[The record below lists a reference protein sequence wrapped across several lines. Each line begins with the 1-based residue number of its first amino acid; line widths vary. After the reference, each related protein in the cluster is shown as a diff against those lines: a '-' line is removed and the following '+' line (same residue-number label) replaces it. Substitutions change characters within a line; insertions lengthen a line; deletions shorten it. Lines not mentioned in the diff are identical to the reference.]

1 MKKLIIILIFLW
13 LPLCVF
19 ATDTLP
25 QSIIDTVKAKIEV
38 PDGLGTFKSSS
49 TIVNGKTLWSLSWSG
64 ENKAQLNIATDENG
78 TIISLSNI
86 QQSKINNIKHLPKI
100 SKIEASQTATA
111 FVVLV
116 ANDIIG
122 QLDTATPITIYDSG
136 SPSGYNVRFVRR
148 VDSINYEG
156 DTIFVW
162 VDAQTG
168 KVTRYNRNFNIDAQ
182 FASAKNVIDDKLAEQ
197 KFIENI
203 GIELRY
209 NKKIINEKVVPYLVY
224 TVAKSGAI
232 DAVTGRAIEMKNYI
246 GIDGYFDIQEMY
258 QKSAATSA
266 SENADVSGLMSGG
279 EAQTYARD
287 IPELKIDDSYKILQA
302 LYYKNTDGQ
311 YLITLKFAKSNED
324 FIEVVLDAK
333 TKELKAFLRSKTPVI
348 KALTASITE
357 TEAKNIA
364 EAYSKKY
371 MQSYYANFSPPQIA
385 KINSSFVVLYER
397 KVNGIP
403 YKSNGIHFVMDIS
416 GNIIS
421 ISFAWDNVEFPKP
434 EEALT
439 KVLAYESFFK
449 NIGLKLKFMKKDD
462 VNIVPVYTTS
472 TSSTGIIDAKTGEI
486 LSYDG
491 TPAKKQQRLAYVGL
505 DTHYSKKQVTA
516 LADCDIYVSQGDV
529 VLDDDIKQKDYIRL
543 LATIATKRMPIYE
556 KFGAITDVELD
567 MLYNAFVTNGVMDR
581 SEIAPDSSVTR
592 EQAVKYFIRAVG
604 YKNVAELQGIFKMAF
619 LDEGEMLPELYGYVA
634 LAKGLKL
641 IEGSEGYFWPKRP
654 LSNADSLIMVYNYM
668 NRG

>member
-1 MKKLIIILIFLW
+1 MKRLIIILMFLW

-19 ATDTLP
+19 ATDNAP
-25 QSIIDTVKAKIEV
+25 QSIIDSIKAKIEIEN
-38 PDGLGTFKSSS
+38 GLDTFKNSS
-49 TIVNGKTLWSLSWSG
+49 TMVNGKIMWSFSWSG
-64 ENKAQLNIATDENG
+64 ENKTPVNITTNENG
-78 TIISLSNI
+78 TIISFSNAS
-86 QQSKINNIKHLPKI
+86 QSKINNAKHLPKI
-100 SKIEASQTATA
+100 SKIEASQTAAA

-122 QLDTATPITIYDSG
+122 QLDTATPSTIYDSG
-136 SPSGYNVRFVRR
+136 NPSGYNVRFVRR
-148 VDSINYEG
+148 VDSINYDG
-156 DTIFVW
+156 DIVFVW

-168 KVTRYNRNFNIDAQ
+168 KVTRYNRNFNMNAQ

-209 NKKIINEKVVPYLVY
+209 NKKIINEKVIPYLVY
-224 TVAKSGAI
+224 TAAKSGAI
-232 DAVTGRAIEMKNYI
+232 DAVTGGALETKKYI
-246 GIDGYFDIQEMY
+246 GADGYFDIQEMY
-258 QKSAATSA
+258 QKSGAMASGSA
-266 SENADVSGLMSGG
+266 EVSGLMSGG
-279 EAQTYARD
+279 EAQLFARD

-311 YLITLKFAKSNED
+311 YLITLKFAKSDED
-324 FIEVVLDAK
+324 FIEVILDAK
-333 TKELKAFLRSKTPVI
+333 TKELKAFLRSKTP
-348 KALTASITE
+348 AATTYITE
-357 TEAKNIA
+357 AEAKNIA
-364 EAYSKKY
+364 EAYVKKY
-371 MQSYYANFSPPQIA
+371 LQSYYADFSTPQIA
-385 KINSSFVVLYER
+385 KINGSFVALYER
-397 KVNGIP
+397 QVGGIP
-403 YKSNGIHFVMDIS
+403 YKSNGMHFIIDMA

-434 EEALT
+434 EEALSKALT
-439 KVLAYESFFK
+439 YESFFK
-449 NIGLKLKFMKKDD
+449 NVGLELKFMKIDD

-486 LSYDG
+486 LAYDG
-491 TPAKKQQRLAYVGL
+491 APAKKQQRLAYVGL

-516 LADCDIYVSQGDV
+516 LADCDIYVSVGDV

-543 LATIATKRMPIYE
+543 LATISTKRMPIYE
-556 KFGAITDVELD
+556 KFGALTDVELD
-567 MLYNAFVTNGVMDR
+567 MLYNALVTNGVMDR
-581 SEIAPDSSVTR
+581 REIAPDGSVTR

-619 LDEGEMLPELYGYVA
+619 LDEGEMSPELYGYVA

-641 IEGSEGYFWPKRP
+641 IVGSEGYFFPKRF
-654 LSNADSLIMVYNYM
+654 LTNADSLIMVYNYM